1 MAVFYNQATI
11 SYNGN
16 VTGSNIITGEIIEV
30 LSLRST
36 AVTESYT
43 GGSTIV
49 FTISIVNTGKDDYT
63 GLTVTDDLGSYS
75 FTPGP
80 ETSDNAPVTLT
91 PLVYDE
97 GSADLYVN
105 GIQQPVQVSYTGSA
119 LIFSGLTVP
128 EEGSAVIIYTAR
140 PNTYA
145 PLGSEAVIVTTAS
158 LNGPRLPEPLSDS
171 AEVRYDGT
179 PDLAISKSLTPSAV
193 SGSGEV
199 TYTFIIQNYGS
210 DPVTAPDTAE
220 FRDVFDPVLS
230 ISEVSFNGTP
240 IQEGTGYSYCMAE
253 GIFTSA
259 PGQITVPSA
268 EYSQDPDTGVWSVRP
283 GTSTLV
289 ISGTL
294 IT

>member
-30 LSLRST
+30 LSLRTT

-43 GGSTIV
+43 GSSTLV
-49 FTISIVNTGKDDYT
+49 YTISIVNTGSEDYT

-75 FTPGP
+75 FTPGGV
-80 ETSDNAPVTLT
+80 ETDIAPVTLT

-105 GIQQPVQVSYTGSA
+105 GIQQPVQVSYNDAA
-119 LIFSGLTVP
+119 LVFSGLSVP
-128 EEGSAVIIYTAR
+128 AEGSAVIIYTAR
-140 PNTYA
+140 TNTFA
-145 PLGSEAVIVTTAS
+145 PLGSDAEIVNTAS
-158 LNGPRLPEPLSDS
+158 LTGAGVPEPISDS
-171 AEVRYDGT
+171 AAVTYDGT

-193 SGSGEV
+193 AGNGEV

-230 ISEVSFNGTP
+230 ISEVTFNGAP

-294 IT
+294 LT

>member
-30 LSLRST
+30 LSLRKT

-49 FTISIVNTGKDDYT
+49 YTISIVNTGSEDYS

-75 FTPGP
+75 FTPGGG
-80 ETSDNAPVTLT
+80 EQDNAPVTLT

-105 GIQQPVQVSYTGSA
+105 GIQQPVQVSYTGAA
-119 LIFSGLTVP
+119 LVFSGLTVP
-128 EEGSAVIIYTAR
+128 AEGSAVIIYTAR
-140 PNTYA
+140 TNTYA
-145 PLGSEAVIVTTAS
+145 PLGSSAEIVNTAALS
-158 LNGPRLPEPLSDS
+158 GARLPEALSDTAQVS
-171 AEVRYDGT
+171 YDGT

-193 SGSGEV
+193 AGNGEV

-259 PGQITVPSA
+259 PGQITVPAA
-268 EYSQDPDTGVWSVRP
+268 EYSQDPDTGIWSVRP

-289 ISGTL
+289 ISGNLLT
-294 IT
+294 